1 VEDEIEVGNVLID
14 ETCAELVD
22 KPLIEMT
29 KEVDDVNQDNVAV
42 DGPMINDTVVADE
55 EKYCEE
61 LLDELESD

>member
-1 VEDEIEVGNVLID
+1 MEDEIEVGNVLID